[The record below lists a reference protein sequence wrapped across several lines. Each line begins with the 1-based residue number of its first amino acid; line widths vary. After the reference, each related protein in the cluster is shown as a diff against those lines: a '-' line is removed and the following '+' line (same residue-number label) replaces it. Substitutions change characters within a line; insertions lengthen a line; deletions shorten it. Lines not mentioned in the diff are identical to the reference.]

1 MIKTLLKHG
10 GNVSTD
16 ANAEGQN
23 ILHMLAAQCMDH
35 DTTQLLDVFMV
46 MPLYFISVCRTPM

>member
-10 GNVSTD
+10 GNISTD
-16 ANAEGQN
+16 ANEQGQN

-35 DTTQLLDVFMV
+35 DVTQLLDVFMV
-46 MPLYFISVCRTPM
+46 TLISLTVSH